1 MTVEKSHDFTTIV
14 TEAEQLSIEAV
25 EIDFVEDVLFEWKG
39 ISEMVIWRLDESFDL
54 VLSC

>member
-14 TEAEQLSIEAV
+14 TEDEQLSIEAV